1 MAHAQIVQ
9 VLVSLLHVGLPNCLH
24 VHNADTEYSCYLPT
38 SRLCLVYYDELV
50 AAHACC
56 LCCSSVER
64 TSRGIRTIGAI
75 DFIISNY
82 SIDSNLTLMTIH

>member
-1 MAHAQIVQ
+1 MYAA
-9 VLVSLLHVGLPNCLH
+9 
-24 VHNADTEYSCYLPT
+24 TEYSCYLPT

-50 AAHACC
+50 AVHACC
-56 LCCSSVER
+56 LYCNSAKR
-64 TSRGIRTIGAI
+64 TSRGIHTIGAI